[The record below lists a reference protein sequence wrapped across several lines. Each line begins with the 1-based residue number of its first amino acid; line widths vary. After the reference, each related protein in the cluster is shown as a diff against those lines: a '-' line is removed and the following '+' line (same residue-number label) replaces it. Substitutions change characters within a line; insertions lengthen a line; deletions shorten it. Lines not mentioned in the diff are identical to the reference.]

1 MARQKKEDPPK
12 GSAPWMNTFADLMN
26 LLLCFFVLLFSMST
40 VDAEKFEMVIAS
52 LQSSFSILPS
62 GGASI
67 GDGQMI
73 SAGVS
78 QLELLDEYYKKQANS
93 TDTQESE
100 ENIKEAYEQEALD
113 ESEKMA
119 EQVEQKKKNVFQM
132 TYQVGDIRYL
142 MKGYGEQL
150 TGGYSIQV
158 EEVSES
164 ENAVF
169 CKTRLIGPEKADAGS
184 EPSYPCIVLKI
195 RETEKP
201 IEFLGFII
209 K

>member
-1 MARQKKEDPPK
+1 MGKRT
-12 GSAPWMNTFADLMN
+12 GGLLCV
-26 LLLCFFVLLFSMST
+26 LLLALLPAGCQFIRIP
-40 VDAEKFEMVIAS
+40 EE
-52 LQSSFSILPS
+52 
-62 GGASI
+62 
-67 GDGQMI
+67 I
-73 SAGVS
+73 S
-78 QLELLDEYYKKQANS
+78 EL
-93 TDTQESE
+93 
-100 ENIKEAYEQEALD
+100 
-113 ESEKMA
+113 M
-119 EQVEQKKKNVFQM
+119 EQKKKNVFQM

>member
-1 MARQKKEDPPK
+1 MRYPARNKSWYNDFLALNKSFRTGFFPAEKQLYSIEYGNNRAISGIEYLAKNEQGYIMGKRT
-12 GSAPWMNTFADLMN
+12 GGLLCV
-26 LLLCFFVLLFSMST
+26 LLLALLPAGCQFIRIEEGERT
-40 VDAEKFEMVIAS
+40 PLEYTIVKQEEI
-52 LQSSFSILPS
+52 PEE
-62 GGASI
+62 
-67 GDGQMI
+67 I
-73 SAGVS
+73 S
-78 QLELLDEYYKKQANS
+78 EL
-93 TDTQESE
+93 
-100 ENIKEAYEQEALD
+100 
-113 ESEKMA
+113 M
-119 EQVEQKKKNVFQM
+119 EQKKKKVFQM

>member
-1 MARQKKEDPPK
+1 M
-12 GSAPWMNTFADLMN
+12 
-26 LLLCFFVLLFSMST
+26 
-40 VDAEKFEMVIAS
+40 
-52 LQSSFSILPS
+52 
-62 GGASI
+62 
-67 GDGQMI
+67 
-73 SAGVS
+73 
-78 QLELLDEYYKKQANS
+78 
-93 TDTQESE
+93 
-100 ENIKEAYEQEALD
+100 
-113 ESEKMA
+113 
-119 EQVEQKKKNVFQM
+119 EQKKKKVFQI